1 MNDIMNKFSN
11 FKKKFNFNLNFNL
24 NYDIVLPIV
33 FLVFIIGILFF
44 ITYKPIKI
52 SLADQLQTVHTE
64 RSRDPDDKTHFASG
78 QERWD
83 VKRRRIELKK
93 EKQRR
98 RFMDKGV
105 YD

>member
-1 MNDIMNKFSN
+1 MKAITNKFKS
-11 FKKKFNFNLNFNL
+11 FKNSFNL
-24 NYDIVLPIV
+24 NYDIVLPILL
-33 FLVFIIGILFF
+33 LVCVIGILFF

-52 SLADQLQTVHTE
+52 SLADQLQTVHPE

-83 VKRRRIELKK
+83 INRRKAELKK
-93 EKQRR
+93 ERSRR
-98 RFMDKGV
+98 RFIDKGV

>member
-11 FKKKFNFNLNFNL
+11 FKKNFNFNFNL

-44 ITYKPIKI
+44 ITYKRYRI
-52 SLADQLQTVHTE
+52 SLADQLQTVHPE
-64 RSRDPDDKTHFASG
+64 RSRDSDDKTHFASG

-83 VKRRRIELKK
+83 INRRKAEMKK

>member
-1 MNDIMNKFSN
+1 MNGITNKLKS
-11 FKKKFNFNLNFNL
+11 FKNIFNFD
-24 NYDIVLPIV
+24 YDIILPILL
-33 FLVFIIGILFF
+33 LVFVIGILFL
-44 ITYKPIKI
+44 ITYKPFRL

-64 RSRDPDDKTHFASG
+64 KSRDPDDKTHFASG

-83 VKRRRIELKK
+83 INRRKAEMKK
-93 EKQRR
+93 ERSRR

>member
-1 MNDIMNKFSN
+1 MNNILNKF
-11 FKKKFNFNLNFNL
+11 KKINIKL
-24 NYDIVLPIV
+24 NYDIVLPILL
-33 FLVFIIGILFF
+33 LVFVIGILFF
-44 ITYKPIKI
+44 IIYNPLKL
-52 SLADQLQTVHTE
+52 SLADQLQTVHPE

-78 QERWD
+78 QARWD

>member
-1 MNDIMNKFSN
+1 MKDIMNKFSN
-11 FKKKFNFNLNFNL
+11 LKKKINL
-24 NYDIVLPIV
+24 NYDIVLPIL
-33 FLVFIIGILFF
+33 FLVFVIGILFF
-44 ITYKPIKI
+44 ITYKRYRI
-52 SLADQLQTVHTE
+52 SLADQLQTVHPE
-64 RSRDPDDKTHFASG
+64 RSRDSDDKTRFASG

-83 VKRRRIELKK
+83 INRRKAEMKK